1 MWLPAA
7 AAGGGTAEL
16 EELVSLASLLS
27 KGESSTLVGFDLVRV
42 ACFHATPGERGARWS
57 SRGCC

>member
-7 AAGGGTAEL
+7 AAGETAEL

-27 KGESSTLVGFDLVRV
+27 KGESPMLVGFDPVRV
-42 ACFHATPGERGARWS
+42 ACFHATPAKRGARWG